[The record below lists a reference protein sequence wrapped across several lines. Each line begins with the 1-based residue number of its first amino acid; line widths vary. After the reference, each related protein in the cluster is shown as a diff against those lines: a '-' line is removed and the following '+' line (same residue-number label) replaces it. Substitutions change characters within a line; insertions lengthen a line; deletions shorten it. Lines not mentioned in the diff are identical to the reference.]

1 MLDLD
6 AVLAQ
11 AIVDRTMQ
19 IVECNVNVMDG
30 RGVIIAS
37 GDRDRIGTQHEG
49 ALLVLAQGRSVEID
63 DALAARLRDAR
74 PGVNLPLR
82 TDGRIVGVVG
92 LTGAPDAMRRYAEL
106 VRMAAETMLEQARL
120 IRLLARDARLREEL
134 VLQLIGIAPAA
145 PALDD
150 WARRLGVDLELSR
163 VAVSIALEADALPA
177 DAALAAQQRVQAALA
192 AAGERYLVA
201 PVSLRELV
209 VLMPVPGV
217 RGEPPGVTRRR
228 RAEALLAR
236 AREAGGVAVRIA
248 TGGCFAGPGGLARSY
263 QSARATL
270 RVGRQRDPQASRYD
284 YGDMTLAVLLA
295 ELGEGWQADE
305 LRAPLERLAAHDRNG
320 QLRRAL
326 AAWFAHDMNTA
337 AAAKALHLHRNTL
350 DYRLR
355 RISDATGLDLSRLDD
370 CLLLYIGLQ
379 LTRTD

>member
-1 MLDLD
+1 
-6 AVLAQ
+6 
-11 AIVDRTMQ
+11 
-19 IVECNVNVMDG
+19 
-30 RGVIIAS
+30 
-37 GDRDRIGTQHEG
+37 
-49 ALLVLAQGRSVEID
+49 
-63 DALAARLRDAR
+63 
-74 PGVNLPLR
+74 
-82 TDGRIVGVVG
+82 
-92 LTGAPDAMRRYAEL
+92 
-106 VRMAAETMLEQARL
+106 
-120 IRLLARDARLREEL
+120 LLARDARLREEL